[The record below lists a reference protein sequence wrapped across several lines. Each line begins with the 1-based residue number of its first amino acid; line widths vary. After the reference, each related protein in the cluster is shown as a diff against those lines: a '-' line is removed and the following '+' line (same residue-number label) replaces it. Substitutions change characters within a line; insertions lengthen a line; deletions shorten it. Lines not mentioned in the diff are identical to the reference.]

1 MPSTSIS
8 RRQLLQTGL
17 GIGCGL
23 LIPGEAA
30 AATIHELS
38 GTVHINKRRA
48 SLDDDI
54 RPGDVVSTSHTGRIA
69 FSVAGDAFLLNEST
83 SIRVG
88 DSGNSLIDAL
98 HLFTGKLL
106 SVFASGRRRRIVT
119 ATATMGIRGTACFL
133 NVRPAS
139 TYVCTCYGQTELT
152 TGGRRDAFE
161 AIHHNPRLLE
171 FRDGRLT
178 AMREAGMQDHTDE
191 QLRRLEAWVGRKP
204 LFDVVG
210 FGSG

>member
-1 MPSTSIS
+1 MTKSCLT
-8 RRQLLQTGL
+8 RRQVMQTGL

-38 GTVHINKRRA
+38 GVVHVNKRRA
-48 SLDDDI
+48 SRADDI
-54 RPGDVVSTSHTGRIA
+54 RPGDVVSTSHNGRIA
-69 FSVAGDAFLLNEST
+69 FSVGGDAFQLNEWT

-88 DSGNSLIDAL
+88 DSGNPLIDAL

-106 SVFASGRRRRIVT
+106 SVFATGRRRRIFT

-139 TYVCTCYGQTELT
+139 TYFCTCYGQTELT

-161 AIHHNPRLLE
+161 AVHHNPRLLE
-171 FRDGRLT
+171 FADGRLA

-191 QLRRLEAWVGRKP
+191 ELRRLEAYVGRRP
-204 LFDVVG
+204 LFDEVDWQG
-210 FGSG
+210 G

>member
-1 MPSTSIS
+1 MTKSCLT

-17 GIGCGL
+17 GVGCGL

-38 GTVHINKRRA
+38 GAVHINKRRA
-48 SLDDDI
+48 SRADDI
-54 RPGDVVSTSHTGRIA
+54 RPGDVVSTSHNGRIA
-69 FSVAGDAFLLNEST
+69 FSVGGDAFQLNEWT

-88 DSGNSLIDAL
+88 ESGNPLIDAL

-106 SVFASGRRRRIVT
+106 SVFATGRRRKVVT

-139 TYVCTCYGQTELT
+139 TYFCTCYGQTELT
-152 TGGRRDAFE
+152 TDGRRESLE

-171 FRDGRLT
+171 FADGRLT

-191 QLRRLEAWVGRKP
+191 ELRRLEAWVGRRP
-204 LFDVVG
+204 LFDEVDWQ
-210 FGSG
+210 SG